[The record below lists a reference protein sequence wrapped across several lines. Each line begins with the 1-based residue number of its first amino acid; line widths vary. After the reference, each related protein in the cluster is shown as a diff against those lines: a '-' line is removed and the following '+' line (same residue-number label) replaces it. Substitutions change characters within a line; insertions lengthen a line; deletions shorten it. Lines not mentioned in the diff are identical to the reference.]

1 MQHGRK
7 VRLLYKT
14 LLRLHRG
21 LPEALQELGNNY
33 VKEEFKRHKNCSV
46 AESQLFINE
55 WAEYA
60 LILAEQ
66 LGLRGKPKP
75 VGMIG
80 ANLSQK
86 QLQYFR
92 DEQLSQLYELL
103 QEAKR

>member
-7 VRLLYKT
+7 VKLLYKSI
-14 LLRLHRG
+14 LRMHRG
-21 LPEALQELGNNY
+21 LPEALQDLGNKY

-46 AESQLFINE
+46 VESQLFINE

-66 LGLRGKPKP
+66 LGLRGKP

-80 ANLSQK
+80 ANLSEK
-86 QLQYFR
+86 QLQFFR